1 MKINRSYQNRLNNAQ
16 GKYFE
21 RLIEQACIYYNH
33 KGIAMIEKTPEPFTV
48 TKLNG
53 YGKFEG
59 RFIGKAQPD
68 FKGTLKGGQAIVFEA
83 KYTNKDR
90 IKQDVITKNQARLL
104 SVHEFLGAKVGVC
117 CMINK
122 TVGFVDWSVWD
133 TMLDKFGRKYIT
145 EEELREFEIPTPG
158 FADFLGVTSDAAF

>member
-1 MKINRSYQNRLNNAQ
+1 MNIKSYQSKLNNAQ
-16 GKYFE
+16 GKHFE
-21 RLIEQACIYYNH
+21 RLIEQACTYYMRQ
-33 KGIAMIEKTPEPFTV
+33 GIALIEKTPEPFTV
-48 TKLNG
+48 TKLLG

-68 FKGTLKGGQAIVFEA
+68 FKGTLKNGQAMVFEA
-83 KYTNKDR
+83 KHTTQTKMS
-90 IKQDVITKNQARLL
+90 QSVVSKNQAKLL
-104 SVHEFLGAKVGVC
+104 NMHELLGAKVGVC

-122 TVGFVDWSVWD
+122 TVGFVDWATWD
-133 TMLDKFGRKYIT
+133 SMLGKYGRKYIT